1 MAERIKS
8 EVANC
13 SSDEEFFIKVE
24 VIADGKDKSI
34 RLVKE
39 RPLLSEE
46 QLTSPEKVAMVVG
59 DYIRDM
65 DREALCVINFNSKLQ
80 PLNFNLVSIGA
91 IDTTIASPRE
101 ILKSAILSN
110 AANMMI
116 LHNHPSNILE
126 PSKEDIRT
134 TAKLVDICNLVGI
147 PLLDHIIVGP
157 DKGRY
162 FSLRDKQLVDF
173 RKSSIYS
180 DKLEFLNFKK
190 DKDIKIAEEVKVR

>member
-1 MAERIKS
+1 MEKIKQ
-8 EVANC
+8 V
-13 SSDEEFFIKVE
+13 
-24 VIADGKDKSI
+24 SI

-46 QLTSPEKVAMVVG
+46 QLISPEKVAMVVG
-59 DYIRDM
+59 DYIRDL

-80 PLNFNLVSIGA
+80 PINFNLVSIGA
-91 IDTTIASPRE
+91 VDTTIATPRE

-110 AANMMI
+110 AANMMV

-134 TAKLVDICNLVGI
+134 TSKLVEICNLVGI

-157 DKGRY
+157 EEREV
-162 FSLRDKQLVDF
+162 FQL
-173 RKSSIYS
+173 
-180 DKLEFLNFKK
+180 KK
-190 DKDIKIAEEVKVR
+190 